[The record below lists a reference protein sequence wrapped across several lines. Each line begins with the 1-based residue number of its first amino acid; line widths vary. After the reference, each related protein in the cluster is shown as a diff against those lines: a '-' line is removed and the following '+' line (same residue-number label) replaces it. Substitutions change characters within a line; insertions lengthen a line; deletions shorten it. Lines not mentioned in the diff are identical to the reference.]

1 MNSTVLTNLFRDL
14 LSQVPEFTSEAQ
26 VISYFRY
33 IVFPYPSSLDRRED
47 VGVPV
52 LRKIIGGVTT
62 APSDPR
68 TRK

>member
-14 LSQVPEFTSEAQ
+14 LSQVSEFTSEAQ

-33 IVFPYPSSLDRRED
+33 IAFPYPSSLDRRED
-47 VGVPV
+47 VGVLV